1 MTTEHQLVDDEISRA
16 AFDLL
21 LKEPFFAHVLAGMP
35 RLIST
40 EAEKMGVHWNGQQA
54 VLRVNPFWFRKE
66 LSATRCAV
74 ALKHE
79 ILHIVFRHLFRPAD
93 RDPAIYSIAADLVVN
108 QLLAPLKPLSSWP
121 VLGMFPELKLEP
133 DQTVEIYYTKLAS
146 LLRQMQQEC

>member
-1 MTTEHQLVDDEISRA
+1 MISRA

-21 LKEPFFAHVLAGMP
+21 LKEPFYAHVLAGMP

-66 LSATRCAV
+66 LSATRCPV

-93 RDPAIYSIAADLVVN
+93 MRIRPPPSARQQSHEAPTGKSPIP
-108 QLLAPLKPLSSWP
+108 APLIKTRPP
-121 VLGMFPELKLEP
+121 PE
-133 DQTVEIYYTKLAS
+133 
-146 LLRQMQQEC
+146 